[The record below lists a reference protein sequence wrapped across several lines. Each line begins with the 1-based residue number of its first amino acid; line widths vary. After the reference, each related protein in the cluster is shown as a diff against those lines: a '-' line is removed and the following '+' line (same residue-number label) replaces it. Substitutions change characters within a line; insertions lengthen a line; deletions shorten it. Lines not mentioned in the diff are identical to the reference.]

1 MTAIGPLAF
10 LEPWI
15 LAALAVLPLI
25 WWLLRA
31 TPPAPRRQGFPA
43 IRLLLGLKAEEET
56 PARTPWW
63 LVALRLFIAALIIVA
78 LARPILDPREE
89 LAGEGPLLVVID
101 DGWAAAA
108 RWDEHRASLDQYL
121 AEAERKGESLRLLLT
136 APAADGS
143 PPGVGE
149 VTTATQARA
158 RLQGL
163 EPKPWPV
170 DRAAA
175 TEALAALDPGEAWR
189 VLWMADGIE
198 DADGTAAADFGA
210 ALAAL
215 GPVMRLLE
223 PRGAKLLRPPENAA
237 QGIVVTL
244 ERAEER
250 GEDLGIVVA
259 LRDDGREVAR
269 LPVTFADGETGAG
282 ASLELPIE
290 LANVIGR
297 LVLEGESTAGGVY
310 LLDENSRRRP
320 VGLLESG
327 ADAEAQP
334 LFSELYYV
342 ERALAPFAEIQRGTL
357 ETLLAQPLAVLVLP
371 DESVLG
377 AEERDRITAFLDE
390 GGLVLRFAGPKL
402 AANPDDLLPVQL
414 RGGGRTMGG
423 IMTWD
428 QPAAI
433 APFVPPSPYA
443 GLQIPADVVVNQQ
456 VLAEPSL
463 DLAEKTWAKLS
474 DGTPLVTAEPR
485 GEGLLVLFHTT
496 ANNAWS
502 NLAFSGLF
510 VEMLVRTV
518 EAARGV
524 AGLGEGEALPPLNV
538 LDGLGRLVDPSPTV
552 LSLGA
557 DTLEAGDV
565 GPTHPPGYYGSD
577 AGRRAF
583 NLETAVEA
591 LTPLPQVAGIADRG
605 YARAAEVE
613 LKAPLL
619 AGALVLALV
628 DLLVSLFLRGL
639 LPTRLAGRSAA
650 TLFFVALLAWPRHDA
665 AAQDARD
672 SFALLATLETRL
684 AYVETGDDE
693 VDEIS
698 RAGLNGLALALTRR
712 TSVEPAEPLGV
723 NLASDEIVFFPLL
736 YWPVTATQDALDQAT
751 RDKVNRFL
759 ATGGSILFD
768 LRDPAMTGFSDSS
781 VDLQRLTDGLDIPP
795 LEPVP
800 PEHVLT
806 KAFYLLQDF
815 PGRYAG
821 GELWVDAAGSTAN
834 DGVAAIIIGSNDW
847 AAAWAIG
854 DTGLPIYAV
863 IPEGER
869 QREMAYRFGINLV
882 MYVLTGNYKADQVHV
897 PFILERLGQ

>member
-1 MTAIGPLAF
+1 MTTIGPLAF

-15 LAALAVLPLI
+15 LAALALLPVI

-31 TPPAPRRQGFPA
+31 TPPAPKRQGFPA
-43 IRLLLGLKAEEET
+43 IRLLLGLKAQEET
-56 PARTPWW
+56 PERTPWW
-63 LVALRLFIAALIIVA
+63 LLLLRLFIAALIIVA

-89 LAGEGPLLVVID
+89 LPGSGPLLVVID

-108 RWDEHRASLDQYL
+108 GWDDHKSSLDQYL

-136 APAADGS
+136 APNADDS
-143 PPGVGE
+143 PPTVSE
-149 VTTATQARA
+149 VMTATQARA
-158 RLQGL
+158 RVQGL
-163 EPKPWPV
+163 EPKAWPV

-175 TEALAALDPGEAWR
+175 REALAALDPGEDWR
-189 VLWMADGIE
+189 VLWMADGVE
-198 DADGTAAADFGA
+198 DTEGSDAADFGA

-215 GPVMRLLE
+215 GPVMRLVE
-223 PRGAKLLRPPENAA
+223 PTGAKLLRPPENASD
-237 QGIVVTL
+237 GVVVTV

-269 LPVTFADGETGAG
+269 LPVTFADGETAASG
-282 ASLELPIE
+282 SLELPIE
-290 LANVIGR
+290 LANAIGR
-297 LVLEGESTAGGVY
+297 LVLEGKPTAGGVY

-320 VGLLESG
+320 VGLLSSG
-327 ADAEAQP
+327 AEDEQP

-342 ERALAPFAEIQRGTL
+342 ERALAPFAEIQRGPL
-357 ETLLAQPLAVLVLP
+357 EQLMAQPLAVLVLP
-371 DESVLG
+371 DESVLS
-377 AEERDRITAFLDE
+377 AEERDRITAFLEE

-402 AANPDDLLPVQL
+402 AANPDELLPVQL

-428 QPAAI
+428 QPAPI
-433 APFVPPSPYA
+433 APFTPPSPYA
-443 GLQIPADVVVNQQ
+443 GLLIPQDVVVNQQ

-463 DLAEKTWAKLS
+463 DLADKTWAKLV
-474 DGTPLVTAEPR
+474 DGTPLVTAERR
-485 GEGLLVLFHTT
+485 GDGLLVLFHTT
-496 ANNAWS
+496 ANDAWS

-524 AGLGEGEALPPLNV
+524 AGLGEGEALPPQQM
-538 LDGLGRLVDPSPTV
+538 LDGFGRLVEPTPTV
-552 LSLGA
+552 LSLNA
-557 DTLEAGDV
+557 ETLESGAV

-577 AGRRAF
+577 SGRRAF
-583 NLETAVEA
+583 NLESAVET
-591 LTPLPQVAGIADRG
+591 LSPLPQVTGVADRG

-619 AGALVLALV
+619 AGALVLALC
-628 DLLVSLFLRGL
+628 DLLLSLFLRGL
-639 LPTRLAGRSAA
+639 IPTRRAARGAAG
-650 TLFFVALLAWPRHDA
+650 ALLVAVVLTQPWGSA
-665 AAQDARD
+665 EAQDARD

-698 RAGLNGLALALTRR
+698 RAGLNGLTLALTRR

-736 YWPVTATQDALDQAT
+736 YWPITAAQPSLDQAT

-768 LRDPAMTGFSDSS
+768 LRDPAMTGFSDAS
-781 VDLQRLTDGLDIPP
+781 VDLQRLTEGLDVPP

-834 DGVAAIIIGSNDW
+834 DGVASIIIGSNDW
-847 AAAWAIG
+847 GAAWAIG
-854 DTGLPIYAV
+854 SNGMPLYAV
-863 IPEGER
+863 VPEGER
-869 QREMAYRFGINLV
+869 QREMSYRFGINLV

>member
-1 MTAIGPLAF
+1 MTALGPLAF

-15 LAALAVLPLI
+15 LAALALLPVI

-43 IRLLLGLKAEEET
+43 IRLLLGLKAQEET
-56 PARTPWW
+56 PERTPWW
-63 LVALRLFIAALIIVA
+63 LLLLRLFIAAVIIVA

-89 LAGEGPLLVVID
+89 LAGSGPLLVVID

-108 RWDEHRASLDQYL
+108 GWDEHKASLDQYL
-121 AEAERKGESLRLLLT
+121 AEAERKAESLRLLLT

-143 PPGVGE
+143 PPAVGE
-149 VTTATQARA
+149 VMTATQARA
-158 RLQGL
+158 RVQGL

-175 TEALAALDPGEAWR
+175 AEALAALDAGEDWR
-189 VLWMADGIE
+189 VLWMADGLE
-198 DADGTAAADFGA
+198 DTDGDAAADFSA
-210 ALAAL
+210 ALASL
-215 GPVMRLLE
+215 GPVMRLVE
-223 PRGAKLLRPPENAA
+223 PPGAKLLRPPENTAD
-237 QGIVVTL
+237 GVVVTL

-250 GEDLGIVVA
+250 GEDLGVVVA

-269 LPVTFADGETGAG
+269 LPVTFAEGETT
-282 ASLELPIE
+282 ASGSMELPIE
-290 LANVIGR
+290 LANAIGR
-297 LVLEGESTAGGVY
+297 LVLEGKPTAGGVY
-310 LLDENSRRRP
+310 LMDENSRRRP
-320 VGLLESG
+320 VGLLATGVE
-327 ADAEAQP
+327 DEQP

-342 ERALAPFAEIQRGTL
+342 ERALAPFAEIQRGPL
-357 ETLLAQPLAVLVLP
+357 DQLMAQPLAVLVLP
-371 DESVLG
+371 DESVLS
-377 AEERDRITAFLDE
+377 AEERDRIAAFLE
-390 GGLVLRFAGPKL
+390 KGGLVLRFAGPKL
-402 AANPDDLLPVQL
+402 AANPDELLPVQL

-423 IMTWD
+423 VMTWD

-443 GLQIPADVVVNQQ
+443 GLTIPPDVVVNQQ

-463 DLAEKTWAKLS
+463 DLADKTWAKLS
-474 DGTPLVTAEPR
+474 DGTPLVTAERR

-496 ANNAWS
+496 ANDAWS

-524 AGLGEGEALPPLNV
+524 AGLGEGEALPPQQV
-538 LDGLGRLVDPSPTV
+538 LDGFGRLTEPSPTV
-552 LSLGA
+552 LSLTA
-557 DTLEAGDV
+557 QTLEEGEV

-583 NLETAVEA
+583 NLETAIDA
-591 LTPLPQVAGIADRG
+591 LSPLPQVTGVADRG

-619 AGALVLALV
+619 AGALVLALL
-628 DLLVSLFLRGL
+628 DLLLSLFLRGL
-639 LPTRLAGRSAA
+639 LPSRTPRRGAAGALLLA
-650 TLFFVALLAWPRHDA
+650 ALLAPPWESAH
-665 AAQDARD
+665 AQDARD

-693 VDEIS
+693 VDQIS
-698 RAGLNGLALALTRR
+698 RAGLNGLTLALTRR

-723 NLASDEIVFFPLL
+723 DLASDEIVFFPLL
-736 YWPVTATQDALDQAT
+736 YWPITATQASLDQAT

-768 LRDPAMTGFSDSS
+768 LRDPAMTGFSDAS
-781 VDLQRLTDGLDIPP
+781 VDLQRLTEGLDIPP

-806 KAFYLLQDF
+806 KAYSLLQDF
-815 PGRYAG
+815 PGRYNS

-854 DTGLPIYAV
+854 DNGMPLYAV
-863 IPEGER
+863 VPEGER